1 MARPPRVPARPHRT
15 SFGPRQ
21 PAHHPANG
29 GKRKAEGQQRHVAER
44 VEHALA
50 LLKSDTMKRV
60 TLSRRQALQGML
72 LGAAGMSLSLES
84 FGQITIPPGEI
95 RLIFN
100 ENPYGPSPKALA
112 EVAKILPKTAYYPDD
127 IEGELIDLFMERL
140 RLDRGQLFLASGSNE
155 GLQAAMLAF
164 GKQGKILSPS
174 LTYSAHLLYA
184 ENLGIEVKRVP
195 LRADMAIDL
204 EAIARAVD
212 DSVSLVYLCNP
223 NNPTGMAID
232 GDELRSFCREVSAK
246 VPIMIDEAYSEL
258 TDKPDYTSMVDLVR
272 GGANILLTRTF
283 SKIFGMAGLR
293 VGYGMGHPDI
303 VKVVK
308 DKVMAWPNGIGLYAA
323 YHSYLD
329 DAFIDFSRQ
338 KILQGRAMVNATFR
352 RHGIE
357 PLPSQTN
364 FVYADIGRNASDF
377 KKEMA
382 ANHVIIRGAYD
393 GYENYSR
400 VSMGRL
406 EELEVFDSV
415 FSRVFTAG

>member
-1 MARPPRVPARPHRT
+1 MLNKIRSGPLPRSVDT
-15 SFGPRQ
+15 LQ
-21 PAHHPANG
+21 
-29 GKRKAEGQQRHVAER
+29 
-44 VEHALA
+44 
-50 LLKSDTMKRV
+50 SDKPCSGVGMT
-60 TLSRRQALQGML
+60 RRSALQGLL
-72 LGAAGMSLSLES
+72 LGTAGLAVSPFTL
-84 FGQITIPPGEI
+84 GQIEIPEGQI

-100 ENPYGPSPKALA
+100 ENPYGPSAKALEA
-112 EVAKILPKTAYYPDD
+112 VANILPKTAYYPGA
-127 IEGELIDLFMERL
+127 IEQELPALFMERH
-140 RLDRGQLFLASGSNE
+140 RLDADQVFLASGSNE
-155 GLQAAMLAF
+155 GLQAAMMAF
-164 GKQGKILSPS
+164 GKQGKVISPS
-174 LTYSAHLLYA
+174 LTYSDHLAYA
-184 ENLGIEVKRVP
+184 ERLGVEVTRIP
-195 LRADMAIDL
+195 LREEMSIDL
-204 EAIARAVD
+204 EAMARAVD
-212 DSVSLVYLCNP
+212 DTVSLVYLCNP
-223 NNPTGMAID
+223 NNPTGMALD
-232 GDELRSFCREVSAK
+232 GDELRAFCREVSPR
-246 VPIMIDEAYSEL
+246 VPILIDEAYNEL

-272 GGANILLTRTF
+272 EGANVLITRTF

-293 VGYGMGHPDI
+293 VGYGMGHPDM

-308 DKVMAWPNGIGLYAA
+308 DHVMAWPNGVGLYAA

>member
-1 MARPPRVPARPHRT
+1 MSYNIDSEPVLRSLGNP
-15 SFGPRQ
+15 Q
-21 PAHHPANG
+21 HPATY
-29 GKRKAEGQQRHVAER
+29 R
-44 VEHALA
+44 EHG
-50 LLKSDTMKRV
+50 MKRR
-60 TLSRRQALQGML
+60 SALRGVLM
-72 LGAAGMSLSLES
+72 GAAGLALSPITLS
-84 FGQITIPPGEI
+84 QIHIPAGQI
-95 RLIFN
+95 RLVFN
-100 ENPYGPSPKALA
+100 ENPYGPSPKALEA
-112 EVAKILPKTAYYPDD
+112 VAQILPKTAYYPGA
-127 IEGELIDLFMERL
+127 IEQDLPALFTERH
-140 RLDRGQLFLASGSNE
+140 RLNSDQVFLASGSNE
-155 GLQAAMLAF
+155 GLQAAMMAF
-164 GKQGKILSPS
+164 GKQGKVISPS
-174 LTYSAHLLYA
+174 LTYSDHLAYA
-184 ENLGIEVKRVP
+184 ERLGIAVDRIP
-195 LRADMAIDL
+195 LREDMSIDL
-204 EAIARAVD
+204 DAMARAVD
-212 DSVSLVYLCNP
+212 DTVGLVYLCNP

-232 GDELRSFCREVSAK
+232 GDELRSFCRELSPR
-246 VPIMIDEAYSEL
+246 VPILIDEAYNEL
-258 TDKPDYTSMVDLVR
+258 TDKPDYTSMIDLVR
-272 GGANILLTRTF
+272 EGANVLITRTF

-293 VGYGMGHPDI
+293 VGYGMGHPDM

-308 DKVMAWPNGIGLYAA
+308 DHVMAWPNGVGLYAA

-338 KILQGRAMVNATFR
+338 KILQGRAMVNATFL

-377 KKEMA
+377 KNEMA

>member
-1 MARPPRVPARPHRT
+1 MRT
-15 SFGPRQ
+15 EN
-21 PAHHPANG
+21 H
-29 GKRKAEGQQRHVAER
+29 AEY

-50 LLKSDTMKRV
+50 LLRGDTMKPATFNRRRV
-60 TLSRRQALQGML
+60 LQGML
-72 LGAAGMSLSLES
+72 LGAAGVSLSLES
-84 FGQITIPPGEI
+84 FGQITIASGEI

-112 EVAKILPKTAYYPDD
+112 EVAKILPLTAYYPDD
-127 IEGELIDLFMERL
+127 IEVELIDLFMERL
-140 RLDRGQLFLASGSNE
+140 RLDRDQLFLASGSNE

-174 LTYSAHLLYA
+174 LTYSEHLLYA
-184 ENLGIEVKRVP
+184 ENLGIEVERVP

-204 EAIARAVD
+204 EAMARAVD

-232 GDELRSFCREVSAK
+232 GDELRSFCREVSIK

-303 VKVVK
+303 VKVVR
-308 DKVMAWPNGIGLYAA
+308 DHVMAWPNGVGLYAA

-329 DAFIDFSRQ
+329 EDFIAFSRE
-338 KILQGRAMVNATFR
+338 KILQGREMANSTFR

-364 FVYADIGRNASDF
+364 FVYADIGRDADVFKEQLASR
-377 KKEMA
+377 
-382 ANHVIIRGAYD
+382 NVIIRGSYD
-393 GYENYSR
+393 DYSTFSR
-400 VSMGRL
+400 VSMGRIEDL
-406 EELEVFDSV
+406 EIFDRAV
-415 FSRVFTAG
+415 TEIWGG